1 MSWRARLSKSLNE
14 LRIVYCPNTPSSIG
28 TREFVKKYYTDLKVL
43 NPGLPIYIR
52 PADDIEPHVAARYAR
67 GVYEVQSTSD
77 KSADQVLAVVQEL
90 EAAAPA
96 INNRNTGGIGGD
108 KFKIADVV

>member
-1 MSWRARLSKSLNE
+1 MKFVDRLLN
-14 LRIVYCPNTPSSIG
+14 
-28 TREFVKKYYTDLKVL
+28 VL
-43 NPGLPIYIR
+43 
-52 PADDIEPHVAARYAR
+52 HVLTFFFFCCETLAR